1 MNSLEILSEIRD
13 AVIYAREDVKLFN
26 SVTPIPELKYYRNGQ
41 KDATEFML
49 RKIRRL
55 SVKLHKEQYR
65 KGTIF
70 LKLFLIM
77 NLINEIKQAI
87 IPFPSDDF
95 EMGKNSILT
104 QYYTFFT
111 FLYESYD
118 ESACSEPQ

>member
-13 AVIYAREDVKLFN
+13 AVIYAREDVKAFN
-26 SVTPIPELKYYRNGQ
+26 SVTPIPELKYYRSGQ

-77 NLINEIKQAI
+77 DLIKEIKQAI

-104 QYYTFFT
+104 QYYNFFT
-111 FLYESYD
+111 FLHDSYD
-118 ESACSEPQ
+118 ESTRSDPQ